1 MEEKTTDLC
10 DRYPHAP
17 TLPAGFRDFGA
28 STRFSGPAMTV
39 QCFEDNSRIK
49 ELSLTPGEGRVL
61 VVDGGASQRC
71 ALLGDV
77 IAADLVKNGWRGAI
91 IYGCVRD
98 AAVLASLPLGIKAL
112 TAHPRRSQKHGAGVS
127 GAPIDIGNA
136 RVQAGDV
143 IVADEDGV
151 VAEARRNLAGSMHGS
166 LARQREMLLKSQAR
180 HVQHMQKALTQMNIQ
195 LANVISDV
203 VGVTGQKI
211 LRAIV
216 AGERDGLALAAC
228 KDVRIHASAEDIA
241 KSLQGNWRA
250 EHVFALK
257 QALALFDFIGTQL
270 AECDREIEAQLQSL
284 QAHDGEPAKG
294 KKRSKARNALRRAN
308 PLGSIYGVGQGC
320 SCLAGRRL
328 TTSAAPTAAIG
339 PWRSARHQAATQ
351 GVRHAVPASRSQ
363 P

>member
-1 MEEKTTDLC
+1 MDFQASSLGRHSLRIDNPANRVPAPRGMIANPPFERSPMEEKTTDLC

-98 AAVLASLPLGIKAL
+98 AAVLASLSLGIKAL
-112 TAHPRRSQKHGAGVS
+112 GTHPRRSQKHGAGVI

-151 VAEARRNLAGSMHGS
+151 V
-166 LARQREMLLKSQAR
+166 
-180 HVQHMQKALTQMNIQ
+180 V
-195 LANVISDV
+195 
-203 VGVTGQKI
+203 
-211 LRAIV
+211 
-216 AGERDGLALAAC
+216 
-228 KDVRIHASAEDIA
+228 
-241 KSLQGNWRA
+241 
-250 EHVFALK
+250 LK
-257 QALALFDFIGTQL
+257 QSDF
-270 AECDREIEAQLQSL
+270 
-284 QAHDGEPAKG
+284 
-294 KKRSKARNALRRAN
+294 
-308 PLGSIYGVGQGC
+308 
-320 SCLAGRRL
+320 
-328 TTSAAPTAAIG
+328 
-339 PWRSARHQAATQ
+339 
-351 GVRHAVPASRSQ
+351 
-363 P
+363 